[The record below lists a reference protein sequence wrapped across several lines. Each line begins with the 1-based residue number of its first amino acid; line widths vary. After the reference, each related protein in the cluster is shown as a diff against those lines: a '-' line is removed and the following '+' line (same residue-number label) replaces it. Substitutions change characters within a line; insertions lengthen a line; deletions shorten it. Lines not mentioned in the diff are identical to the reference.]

1 MELKWS
7 KLLVANVKP
16 LYMRHW
22 HCVSLSS
29 PLSLHR
35 TSTPHETRLSQS
47 PFSLCTMSVYI
58 SLSLWRSASL
68 FEQRR
73 LCYAHA
79 LWTAF
84 LVDTDAVRGF
94 NSARLGYLPTITIL
108 LLWYTYFAISYLVCP
123 SQGSSTSKYSTILV
137 CYGFF
142 LTIHKSKKQA
152 TMHIS

>member
-22 HCVSLSS
+22 HCVSLCS
-29 PLSLHR
+29 PLSLHF

-58 SLSLWRSASL
+58 SLSLSRSASL
-68 FEQRR
+68 FEQR
-73 LCYAHA
+73 LSYAHA
-79 LWTAF
+79 LWMAF

-94 NSARLGYLPTITIL
+94 NSARLGYRPTITSL
-108 LLWYTYFAISYLVCP
+108 LLWNTYFAISYLVCP
-123 SQGSSTSKYSTILV
+123 SQGSSTSKYSTVLV

-142 LTIHKSKKQA
+142 LSIHKSKKQA